1 VTFPQPIF
9 GVSGRPVSVTSVGG
23 LARWT
28 SFGLQKRSILR
39 EDKEFQ
45 FCIT

>member
-23 LARWT
+23 LAFT
-28 SFGLQKRSILR
+28 STVGSISIDINFRVLGTR
-39 EDKEFQ
+39 EREL
-45 FCIT
+45 